1 MKRIVIP
8 IAVIAALAAAVAA
21 AVMLLAPKEEYRL
34 IKVNSYNGSV
44 MVQREKEDGIGAF
57 EGMKLISGDSVNVGA
72 ESFLELLADSD
83 KHICAEADTGFLLSS
98 GGTEKNGYITIELLY
113 GKSLFTIDN
122 KLPEGSFFDVKTPNV
137 TLSVRGTSF
146 SVEYDR
152 ADCETRVEVFSG
164 KVLASY
170 YGTEQV
176 LEAGET
182 LNISSEDFGLL
193 PSPEGGQAVSGD
205 ADFMISRYFQNVPDY
220 ITSPAELIEFYYCSD
235 NSRAAAAASPVN
247 PDYETVNPVLSESM
261 LRINEEY
268 IDTVSDRIMEAA
280 SAEVTADY
288 LNNSGVMSREPMDI
302 TDWYRDFASRTAVIN
317 DNGSDYT
324 VEFKRVT
331 LDWLIADMTAEYAAE
346 NYSCLPMSGVNAEG
360 RVYCLTGIN
369 ITFSAD
375 NYSPAPELLT
385 PPPISAYDGTATA
398 ESFTESR
405 DDVMFTISSSY
416 IFTDM
421 GGYSSANTNST
432 IQAFSDSYAEEKTD
446 GRYNPLYPPDAG
458 NPLDTSASEIYLGY
472 IEPHREEIEGYLE
485 ENDEAAL
492 KVFEEGGIPDGTD
505 VTDWFP
511 ERMTL
516 YGSSGDYN

>member
-1 MKRIVIP
+1 MKKIIIP

-21 AVMLLAPKEEYRL
+21 AVLLLAPKEEYRL
-34 IKVNSYNGSV
+34 IKVNSFNGSV
-44 MVQREKEDGIGAF
+44 MVQREKEGGLGAF
-57 EGMKLISGDSVNVGA
+57 EGMKLISGDSVNVG
-72 ESFLELLADSD
+72 EKSFLELLADSD

-98 GGTEKNGYITIELLY
+98 GGNEQNGYITIELLY

-152 ADCETRVEVFSG
+152 ETCETRVEVLSG
-164 KVLASY
+164 KVWASY
-170 YGTEQV
+170 YGTEQM
-176 LEAGET
+176 LEAGEA
-182 LNISSEDFGLL
+182 LNINPEDLGQL

-205 ADFMISRYFQNVPDY
+205 ADFMILRYFRNVPDY

-247 PDYETVNPVLSESM
+247 PDYETVNPALSESM
-261 LRINEEY
+261 LKINEEY
-268 IDTVSDRIMEAA
+268 IDTVADRIMEAA

-288 LNNSGVMSREPMDI
+288 LNNSVMSREPIDI

-346 NYSCLPMSGVNAEG
+346 NYSCLPVSDVNAEG

-369 ITFSAD
+369 ITFFAD
-375 NYSPAPELLT
+375 NSSP
-385 PPPISAYDGTATA
+385 
-398 ESFTESR
+398 
-405 DDVMFTISSSY
+405 
-416 IFTDM
+416 
-421 GGYSSANTNST
+421 
-432 IQAFSDSYAEEKTD
+432 
-446 GRYNPLYPPDAG
+446 
-458 NPLDTSASEIYLGY
+458 EI
-472 IEPHREEIEGYLE
+472 
-485 ENDEAAL
+485 
-492 KVFEEGGIPDGTD
+492 
-505 VTDWFP
+505 
-511 ERMTL
+511 
-516 YGSSGDYN
+516 